1 MRADILPDLVCAC
14 ASLRRA
20 ARAMTRLY
28 DRALGGTGVS
38 AATLTLLQVLA
49 RHEGRPMTQQALGE
63 FLVIDS
69 TTLTRTLAPL
79 VQRGWVR
86 SRPGTDRRERL
97 WTILPA
103 GKRQLQSALPRWERV
118 QQRVRSRIGRRHW
131 DTLIE
136 ETTRIATAAR
146 MRALDGLRAEE
157 DP

>member
-1 MRADILPDLVCAC
+1 
-14 ASLRRA
+14 
-20 ARAMTRLY
+20 MTRLY

-157 DP
+157 DQ

>member
-28 DRALGGTGVS
+28 DRALGSTGVT
-38 AATLTLLQVLA
+38 AAQLTLLQVLA
-49 RHEGRPMTQQALGE
+49 RHEDRPMTQQALGE

-79 VQRGWVR
+79 AHRGWVR
-86 SRPGTDRRERL
+86 RRPGADRRERL

-118 QQRVRSRIGRRHW
+118 QQRVRSRIGGRHW

-136 ETTRIATAAR
+136 ETNRIAAAAR

-157 DP
+157 DQ

>member
-1 MRADILPDLVCAC
+1 MRADILPELVCAC
-14 ASLRRA
+14 ANLRRA

-28 DRALGGTGVS
+28 DRALGETGLS
-38 AATLTLLQVLA
+38 AASLTLLQVLA

-63 FLVIDS
+63 FLVIDT